1 MRTVFDRNLDELHR
15 EVIAMGVLVNR
26 AIAKA
31 TEAFLTFDVE
41 VAQDVIDGDTRI
53 NDIEHAIDKKCHEV
67 IAMQHPNASDLRR
80 VIAVLKASSNL
91 ERMGDHAASIAKLT
105 IDTKDKKSNTEL
117 ESLIFDLAEE
127 VLFMSNDIIDAF
139 VDFDVDAAYEIA
151 KRDRK
156 VDERY
161 AAVRNHAI
169 ESMMADPETV
179 YASSEYSFIGMHL
192 ERIGD
197 YVTNICESIIYLDSG
212 TVVDLKR

>member
-15 EVIAMGVLVNR
+15 EVLAMGVLVNR

-31 TEAFLTFDVE
+31 TEAFLKYDIE
-41 VAQDVIDGDTRI
+41 VAREVIDGDARI
-53 NDIEHAIDKKCHEV
+53 NDMEHAIDKKCQEV
-67 IAMQHPNASDLRR
+67 IAMQHPNAGDLRR

-91 ERMGDHAASIAKLT
+91 ERMGDHASSIAKVT
-105 IDTKDKKSNTEL
+105 IDIKDKKSNAEL

-139 VDFDVDAAYEIA
+139 VDFDVEAAYEIA
-151 KRDRK
+151 ARDKK
-156 VDERY
+156 VDDRY
-161 AAVRNHAI
+161 GEVRNHAI
-169 ESMMADPETV
+169 QSMMDDPETV